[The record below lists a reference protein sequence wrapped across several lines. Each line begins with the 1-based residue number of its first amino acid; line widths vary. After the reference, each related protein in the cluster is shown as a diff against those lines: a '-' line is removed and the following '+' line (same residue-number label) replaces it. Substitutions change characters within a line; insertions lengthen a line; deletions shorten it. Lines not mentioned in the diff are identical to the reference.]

1 MEQIDIKNVPYILGV
16 GDEAE
21 EMADSWQLF
30 VRLSLIDV
38 STPSSPKLTASYRE
52 AGSSLDQNYDFL
64 TVRYLSDL
72 QKLIIPVSKTDH
84 NSSGIYNYTESF
96 VLYDIS
102 DYSIIRAFNVTQ
114 STSETYCWYDAR
126 IPARSFVIRSDL
138 ITIKGHTAISTE
150 MKSGTIT
157 SKLDLDANFN
167 YSVCDAWWSIEYNN
181 YFQNFGDDYWDVNGA
196 SINSTVI

>member
-1 MEQIDIKNVPYILGV
+1 
-16 GDEAE
+16 
-21 EMADSWQLF
+21 MAGSWQLF

-38 STPSSPKLTASYRE
+38 STPSSPKIAASYRE
-52 AGSSLDQNYDFL
+52 AGSSLDQDYDFL

-72 QKLIIPVSKTDH
+72 QKLILPVSRTDH
-84 NSSGIYNYTESF
+84 NSSGINSYTEGF

-126 IPARSFVIRSDL
+126 IPARSFVIRSEL
-138 ITIKGHTAISTE
+138 ITIKGHTAVSTE
-150 MKSGTIT
+150 MKNGTII
-157 SKLDLDANFN
+157 SKLDLDVNFN

-181 YFQNFGDDYWDVNGA
+181 YFENLGDVYRDAIDGA
-196 SINSTVI
+196 SINSTVL